1 MIIDNK
7 ENENIDNII
16 MSDDGTGRD
25 LTIPGL
31 LISYKDGQK
40 IKEFY
45 LKNQDENGIYDKIV
59 LKINYEIVIIL

>member
-1 MIIDNK
+1 
-7 ENENIDNII
+7 

-45 LKNQDENGIYDKIV
+45 LKNRDENGIYNKII
-59 LKINYEIVIIL
+59 LKINYEIVTID